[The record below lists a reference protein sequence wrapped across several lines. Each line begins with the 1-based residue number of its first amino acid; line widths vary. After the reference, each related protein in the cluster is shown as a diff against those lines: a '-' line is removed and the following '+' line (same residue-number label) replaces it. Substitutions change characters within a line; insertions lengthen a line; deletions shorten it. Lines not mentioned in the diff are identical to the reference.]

1 MIGKTVRREDSASPI
16 MREPNPSIDSPDYED
31 AL

>member
-1 MIGKTVRREDSASPI
+1 MIKKTVRREDSASPI
-16 MREPNPSIDSPDYED
+16 MREPTPAIDSTDNED